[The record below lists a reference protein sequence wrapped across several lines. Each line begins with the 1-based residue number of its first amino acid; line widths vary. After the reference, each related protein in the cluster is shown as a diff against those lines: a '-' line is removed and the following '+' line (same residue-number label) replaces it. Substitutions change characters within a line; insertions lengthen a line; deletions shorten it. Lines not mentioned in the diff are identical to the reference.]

1 MQHAAMTHAANS
13 GEFVHVK
20 AILAHFPHGSTT
32 ATMIGV
38 CTFPANVNIQLTS
51 YDGV

>member
-1 MQHAAMTHAANS
+1 MRRAAMNHAANS

-20 AILAHFPHGSTT
+20 AILAHFRHGSTT

-38 CTFPANVNIQLTS
+38 RTLVFYAMSIMI
-51 YDGV
+51 YDL